1 MPTRYVMKQD
11 LISFG
16 DDFTIKNEDGDE
28 LYSVDGKA
36 FTLLREKLAF
46 KDRANAARQP
56 TKQTPQ
62 GPRSRRRRRL
72 NQVPDKFITLESLAR
87 PQRLGDGADS
97 QIDWKSLHPSPDPS
111 GIMLGISH
119 LRRLRRRAPAR
130 PRTIDLFTPT
140 R

>member
-1 MPTRYVMKQD
+1 MIVVMERGATEENIQNV
-11 LISFG
+11 I
-16 DDFTIKNEDGDE
+16 
-28 LYSVDGKA
+28 
-36 FTLLREKLAF
+36 
-46 KDRANAARQP
+46 
-56 TKQTPQ
+56 
-62 GPRSRRRRRL
+62 
-72 NQVPDKFITLESLAR
+72 DKFITLESLAR